1 MKTCHTKIC
10 RMQLKTVFRG
20 KWYSI
25 YTRNISDLHDLSYYL
40 KNFKK
45 LKPNRK
51 NNKEQKATK
60 QDSPGGPVVK
70 TPHPSAGGRGSI
82 PDQGRCRMVD
92 PNRKES
98 NEKIR
103 NLKGRKSN
111 ETKSFL

>member
-1 MKTCHTKIC
+1 MKNQHSTNLNFTERTRKRQYTTKNQITVIVG
-10 RMQLKTVFRG
+10 RLK
-20 KWYSI
+20 
-25 YTRNISDLHDLSYYL
+25 LMACCC

-60 QDSPGGPVVK
+60 QDFPDGPVVK

-82 PDQGRCRMVD
+82 PDQGRCHMVE

-98 NEKIR
+98 NEIK
-103 NLKGRKSN
+103 NKKLKRK
-111 ETKSFL
+111 KKQ

>member
-1 MKTCHTKIC
+1 MSYQNLQDAAKN
-10 RMQLKTVFRG
+10 
-20 KWYSI
+20 SA
-25 YTRNISDLHDLSYYL
+25 RNISDLHDLSYYL

-60 QDSPGGPVVK
+60 QDFPDGPVVK

-82 PDQGRCRMVD
+82 PDQGRCHMVE

-98 NEKIR
+98 NEIK
-103 NLKGRKSN
+103 NKKLKRK
-111 ETKSFL
+111 KKQ